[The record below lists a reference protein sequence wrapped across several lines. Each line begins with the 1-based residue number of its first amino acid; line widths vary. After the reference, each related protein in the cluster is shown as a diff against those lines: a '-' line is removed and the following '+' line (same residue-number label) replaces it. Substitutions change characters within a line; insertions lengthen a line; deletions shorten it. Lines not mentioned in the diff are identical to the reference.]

1 MSQENFNK
9 NDKFPRFQPNRDEN
23 NNKKGGP
30 KFSNYW
36 IWAILL
42 ATVIGFAIYGPFSK
56 RTETIT
62 VGEFKEMLRKHHV
75 ESYVE
80 IPNKNLVRVS
90 IKKDSL
96 GPYMKRLPTNAIS
109 NKRDEKP
116 PQFSF
121 ESNERFREEI
131 LDFKKQNPADF
142 PQGAGDSY
150 DPYSVQKDSTW
161 FSGVLQF
168 LMPVLLFLAIWILL
182 MRKMSGGAG
191 SGGGPGGIFNIGKS
205 KATLFDKGTKV
216 NITFADVA
224 GLDEAKVEVMEIVDF
239 LKNPKK
245 YTNLGGKIPK
255 GALLIGPP
263 GTGKTL
269 LAKAMAGE
277 AQVPFFSL
285 SGSDFVEMFVG
296 VGASR
301 VRDLFKQAR
310 EKAPCIIFIDEIDA
324 IGRARGKNVMMSND
338 ERESTLNQLLVEMDG
353 FGTDTGII
361 VLAATNRPDVLDN
374 ALLRPGRFDRQ
385 ISIDKP
391 DLKGREAIFKV
402 HLKPIKISDKVDIHK
417 LAEQTPGFAGA
428 DIANVCNE
436 AALIAAR
443 KGKQSV
449 EMADFQDAV
458 DRVIGGLEK
467 KNKIILPEEK
477 KIIAF
482 HEAGHAICGWYFEHA
497 YPLLKVTIVPRGT
510 AALGYAQYTPKEQ
523 YLYNIDQLM
532 DQICMTLGGRAS
544 EEIFFGKISTGA
556 QNDLQQI
563 TKIAYSMVTVYG
575 MNDKIGNVSFYDP
588 QQENAFTKPYSEETS
603 KLIDQEVRKLIDQG
617 YERTKAL
624 LTEKKAEVRL
634 LAEALLDKEVL
645 FQSDVEALI
654 GKRPFEE
661 KKVLDVPVSESVP
674 QEIKPLEK
682 PAEKKSP
689 EEGAAGAGSGIFPLP
704 A

>member
-1 MSQENFNK
+1 MSQEPYNK
-9 NDKFPRFQPNRDEN
+9 NDRSNLPRFNNRPTGDEN
-23 NNKKGGP
+23 NTPRKGPRFSIYWIYAIIFAVLIGFQIYSPFSSSTAKTTPNEFKQMILQNDVDKYTVISNRSIVRVYLKPSSIDKYQSRLKKGLNGKVSTDGP
-30 KFSNYW
+30 HFFLKYSGDFEKQM
-36 IWAILL
+36 AD
-42 ATVIGFAIYGPFSK
+42 F
-56 RTETIT
+56 
-62 VGEFKEMLRKHHV
+62 
-75 ESYVE
+75 YVQ
-80 IPNKNLVRVS
+80 
-90 IKKDSL
+90 
-96 GPYMKRLPTNAIS
+96 
-109 NKRDEKP
+109 NKRPFIDQQVP
-116 PQFSF
+116 YDVDQ
-121 ESNERFREEI
+121 ERDWFG
-131 LDFKKQNPADF
+131 
-142 PQGAGDSY
+142 GA
-150 DPYSVQKDSTW
+150 
-161 FSGVLQF
+161 LQF
-168 LMPVLLFLAIWILL
+168 LLPLLLFIALWVLL
-182 MRKMSGGAG
+182 MRKMGGGAG
-191 SGGGPGGIFNIGKS
+191 GGGGPGGIFNIGKS
-205 KATLFDKGTKV
+205 KATLFDKGAKV
-216 NITFADVA
+216 TITFADVA

-245 YTNLGGKIPK
+245 YTSLGGKIPK

-277 AQVPFFSL
+277 AQVPFFSM
-285 SGSDFVEMFVG
+285 SGSDFVELFVG

-361 VLAATNRPDVLDN
+361 VLAATNRPDVLDT

-402 HLKPIKISDKVDIHK
+402 HLKPIKISKSLDIHK

-443 KGKQSV
+443 KGKDAV
-449 EMADFQDAV
+449 EMEDFQDAV

-467 KNKIILPEEK
+467 KSKIILPEEK
-477 KIIAF
+477 RIIAF
-482 HEAGHAICGWYFEHA
+482 HEAGHAICGWYLEHA

-523 YLYNIDQLM
+523 YLYNTDQLM
-532 DQICMTLGGRAS
+532 DQVCMTLGGRAS
-544 EEIFFGKISTGA
+544 EELFFSKISTGA

-563 TKIAYSMVTVYG
+563 TRIAYAMVTVYG
-575 MNDKIGNVSFYDP
+575 MNDKVGNVSFYDP

-603 KLIDQEVRKLIDQG
+603 RIIDEEVRKLIDEA
-617 YERTKAL
+617 YDRTKAL
-624 LTEKKAEVRL
+624 LKEKRPQVEK
-634 LAEALLDKEVL
+634 LANALLEKEVL
-645 FQSDVEALI
+645 FKSDVEALI
-654 GKRPFEE
+654 GKRPYEE
-661 KKVLDVPVSESVP
+661 KKSLEPEHAGEVSEGVP
-674 QEIKPLEK
+674 PYDSDVTN
-682 PAEKKSP
+682 KS
-689 EEGAAGAGSGIFPLP
+689 LH
-704 A
+704 

>member
-1 MSQENFNK
+1 MPQDPNNP
-9 NDKFPRFQPNRDEN
+9 PRFGNRPGGGGDDPNQAPR
-23 NNKKGGP
+23 KGP
-30 KFSNYW
+30 RFSVYW
-36 IWAILL
+36 IYAIIFAVLIGFNFLNPFSPNMKEIDQTQFTAILKQGDVEKY
-42 ATVIGFAIYGPFSK
+42 TV
-56 RTETIT
+56 
-62 VGEFKEMLRKHHV
+62 
-75 ESYVE
+75 
-80 IPNKNLVRVS
+80 
-90 IKKDSL
+90 
-96 GPYMKRLPTNAIS
+96 IS
-109 NKRDEKP
+109 NKNTVKVYLKKASIPKYEAMLKKSVNGKISQDGPHMYVKIVSGD
-116 PQFSF
+116 SF
-121 ESNERFREEI
+121 KDDMR
-131 LDFKKQNPADF
+131 QWYAANPGVPDVG
-142 PQGAGDSY
+142 GAGTE
-150 DPYSVQKDSTW
+150 KDW
-161 FSGVLQF
+161 FGGTISFILPILIFVGL
-168 LMPVLLFLAIWILL
+168 WILL
-182 MRKMSGGAG
+182 MRKMGGGGG

-205 KATLFDKGTKV
+205 KATLFDKGTRV
-216 NITFADVA
+216 SITFADVA

-269 LAKAMAGE
+269 LAKAVAGE

-361 VLAATNRPDVLDN
+361 VLAATNRPDVLDS

-391 DLKGREAIFKV
+391 DMVGREAIFKV
-402 HLKPIKISDKVDIHK
+402 HLKPIKISKTLDIHK

-443 KGKQSV
+443 KGKEAV
-449 EMADFQDAV
+449 EMEDFQDAV

-467 KNKIILPEEK
+467 KNKIISPEEK
-477 KIIAF
+477 KIIAY
-482 HEAGHAICGWYFEHA
+482 HEAGHAICGWYLEHA

-523 YLYNIDQLM
+523 YLYNTDQLG
-532 DQICMTLGGRAS
+532 DQICMTLGGRAA
-544 EEIFFGKISTGA
+544 EDIFFGKISTGA

-563 TKIAYSMVTVYG
+563 TRIAYAMVTVYG
-575 MNDKIGNVSFYDP
+575 MNDKVGNVSFYDP
-588 QQENAFTKPYSEETS
+588 QQETSFTKPYSEETS
-603 KLIDQEVRKLIDQG
+603 KLIDEEVRKLIDLA
-617 YERTKAL
+617 YEKTKKL
-624 LTEKKAEVRL
+624 LTEKKGDVEK
-634 LAEALLDKEVL
+634 LADALLDREVL
-645 FQSDVEALI
+645 FQSDVEILI
-654 GKRPFEE
+654 GKRPFH
-661 KKVLDVPVSESVP
+661 
-674 QEIKPLEK
+674 
-682 PAEKKSP
+682 EKKSLDAD
-689 EEGAAGAGSGIFPLP
+689 EGVPPYDSDLTNKVLS
-704 A
+704 

>member
-1 MSQENFNK
+1 MPQDQYNKDTRNNPQRFNRQPGDDP
-9 NDKFPRFQPNRDEN
+9 NQPPR
-23 NNKKGGP
+23 KAP
-30 KFSNYW
+30 KFSIYW
-36 IWAILL
+36 IYAIIGAVL
-42 ATVIGFAIYGPFSK
+42 IGFNLWGGFSVNM
-56 RTETIT
+56 TPIDQNY
-62 VGEFKEMLRKHHV
+62 FLQALRKGDI
-75 ESYVE
+75 EKYV
-80 IPNKNLVRVS
+80 IVTNRSVVRVYL
-90 IKKDSL
+90 KKDSL
-96 GPYMKRLPTNAIS
+96 AKYADKLKKGINGKLNEEGPQM
-109 NKRDEKP
+109 
-116 PQFSF
+116 SF
-121 ESNERFREEI
+121 EIVS
-131 LDFKKQNPADF
+131 
-142 PQGAGDSY
+142 GDSFMDDMRKFY
-150 DPYSVQKDSTW
+150 TDNPDIKNVGVVSKDSDW
-161 FSGVLQF
+161 FSKALSFMLPF
-168 LMPVLLFLAIWILL
+168 LILLAIWILL
-182 MRKMSGGAG
+182 MRKMGGPAG
-191 SGGGPGGIFNIGKS
+191 GGGGPGGIFNIGKS

-269 LAKAMAGE
+269 LAKAVAGE

-353 FGTDTGII
+353 FGTDVGII
-361 VLAATNRPDVLDN
+361 VLAATNRPDVLDT

-385 ISIDKP
+385 ISIDRP

-402 HLKPIKISDKVDIHK
+402 HLKPIKVSKTLDIHK

-443 KGKQSV
+443 KGKDAV
-449 EMADFQDAV
+449 DMEDFQDAV

-467 KNKIILPEEK
+467 KNKIISPEEK
-477 KIIAF
+477 RIIAY
-482 HEAGHAICGWYFEHA
+482 HEAGHAICGWFLEHA

-523 YLYNIDQLM
+523 YLYNTDQLN

-544 EEIFFGKISTGA
+544 EEIFFHKISTGA

-563 TKIAYSMVTVYG
+563 TKMAYAMVTVYG
-575 MNDKIGNVSFYDP
+575 MNDKVGNISFYDP
-588 QQENAFTKPYSEETS
+588 QQGEYNFTKPYSDETA
-603 KLIDQEVRKLIDQG
+603 KLIDEEVRKLIDG
-617 YERTKAL
+617 AYERTKKL
-624 LTEKKAEVRL
+624 LTEKKEEVKK
-634 LAEALLDKEVL
+634 LAEALLEREVL

-654 GKRPFEE
+654 GKRPYEE
-661 KKVLDVPVSESVP
+661 KKVLEVGETVAV
-674 QEIKPLEK
+674 K
-682 PAEKKSP
+682 PAEEAQPSAETIKEEKK
-689 EEGAAGAGSGIFPLP
+689 ETDEQAGSFDLAPSV
-704 A
+704 